1 MTLYYLFLDYDG
13 VNFFFCLFTRA
24 HIFSFLLFFLF
35 SFCFLASPQS
45 GGGGG
50 GGPPNK
56 PAPTPGGGK
65 TTTFHSFAAIK
76 SNASKAASDLKQ
88 NVNENLAARQA
99 VKKKPGAKALYD
111 FDPENSDELKLKAGD
126 EIFDVVESEDDWM
139 KGTTKDGKSGV
150 FPSNYVEK
158 L

>member
-1 MTLYYLFLDYDG
+1 MMELIFFLSFYSCSY
-13 VNFFFCLFTRA
+13 FFF
-24 HIFSFLLFFLF
+24 SFVFFVF
-35 SFCFLASPQS
+35 FCFVFFVFFFFLASPQS
-45 GGGGG
+45 GGGGGGG

-111 FDPENSDELKLKAGD
+111 FDPENADELKLKAGD